1 MLRRLV
7 IIGRACQ
14 SFSYIKQMN
23 NVLFKVTIPSNAWL
37 FSLKKHP
44 KTHSYWNA
52 GMKYSFNIFCQRDD
66 KLWWASP
73 EIIFYEDI
81 VSGWTK
87 VNCQM
92 AITVAKGKNYFRTWG
107 CKTLWNSYLL
117 QQHELQQQG
126 VQCACYHLI
135 KQKKASQFV
144 VLWHGVYP
152 KEADFFHS

>member
-1 MLRRLV
+1 ML
-7 IIGRACQ
+7 IIFLYQ
-14 SFSYIKQMN
+14 TDD

-44 KTHSYWNA
+44 KTHSHWNT

-73 EIIFYEDI
+73 EMICLQR
-81 VSGWTK
+81 
-87 VNCQM
+87 NCFRMGQSKLST

-107 CKTLWNSYLL
+107 CRTLWNSYLL
-117 QQHELQQQG
+117 QQHELQLQG

-135 KQKKASQFV
+135 KQKRASQFV
-144 VLWHGVYP
+144 VLWHGEYP
-152 KEADFFHS
+152 KEADSFHS